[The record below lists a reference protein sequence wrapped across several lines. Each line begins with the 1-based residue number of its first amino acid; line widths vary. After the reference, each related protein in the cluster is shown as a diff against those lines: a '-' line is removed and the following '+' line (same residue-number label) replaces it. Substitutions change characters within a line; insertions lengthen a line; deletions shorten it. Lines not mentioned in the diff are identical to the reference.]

1 MSDPSRAAKAAPLL
15 YVAIAA
21 VAALSSSCRDLS
33 GFSTGSGSFQ
43 GDIVA
48 ACFVRSGIGAT
59 MDGGTDA
66 GPVPTRLCLTLDTNH
81 LQDVTPP
88 PGVLSTSDGL
98 FHAARLRTIPQI
110 WQDPLST
117 LSFGDGR
124 LKNLVYVV
132 NATAPLAAG
141 GTDVF
146 AIVSLMQS
154 GDVEVRLLRGAP
166 EDSPAASGANCGGS
180 NLFAVFQ
187 LTRQSTP
194 CSF

>member
-1 MSDPSRAAKAAPLL
+1 MIARSSKPQAVLLFACLAATAA
-15 YVAIAA
+15 
-21 VAALSSSCRDLS
+21 CRDLS

-48 ACFVRSGIGAT
+48 ATFVRSGI
-59 MDGGTDA
+59 DA
-66 GPVPTRLCLTLDTNH
+66 GTRAGVPTRLCLTLDTNH
-81 LQDVTPP
+81 LQDTAAG
-88 PGVLSTSDGL
+88 PGSPGPGSLSTNDGL
-98 FHAARLRTIPQI
+98 FHDALLRTIPQI

-117 LSFGDGR
+117 LNFGEGR

-132 NATAPLAAG
+132 NASGPLPAG

-166 EDSPAASGANCGGS
+166 STPPDGS
-180 NLFAVFQ
+180 TATPGDNIFAVFE
-187 LTRQSTP
+187 LKRQSTP